1 MKPTGT
7 KPGWRPEPDHTDWRP
22 EGRHLGTG
30 CPWHC
35 GHPHRDSLV
44 PAKHPHR
51 ARGSRLGSS
60 VGAPSFTYPARVSS
74 SLRHTCEANG
84 GQGWVQQSPTSDP
97 WGPGAGAE
105 AEEARLTGAEPPNS
119 IRTGAA
125 WQASRSKNTTKP
137 KKQTWETDTK
147 KRHPQVK
154 GHQKHQHVTQ
164 HKTSPGTDTP
174 RHRQETE
181 AGRAEE

>member
-1 MKPTGT
+1 MGSCGSPAEDMKPTGT
-7 KPGWRPEPDHTDWRP
+7 KPGWWPEPDHTDWRP

-84 GQGWVQQSPTSDP
+84 GQGWVQQSPTSDS

-125 WQASRSKNTTKP
+125 WQAAEAKTQPNRRNKHGKQTQRRDTHRSK
-137 KKQTWETDTK
+137 
-147 KRHPQVK
+147 
-154 GHQKHQHVTQ
+154 VTRS
-164 HKTSPGTDTP
+164 TST
-174 RHRQETE
+174 
-181 AGRAEE
+181 